1 MSEENNTLAGQ
12 EKPLDLA
19 TAQSTYKII
28 TALIE
33 QVEASSNLIALLAS
47 SLGEKATFS
56 VTQTSTWAAYLSS
69 KRTLET
75 LTPELHRFV
84 SAVTQLTEEQE
95 EKPK

>member
-1 MSEENNTLAGQ
+1 MSEENKTIVTQ
-12 EKPLDLA
+12 ETPLDFA

-84 SAVTQLTEEQE
+84 SAVTKLTDEIE